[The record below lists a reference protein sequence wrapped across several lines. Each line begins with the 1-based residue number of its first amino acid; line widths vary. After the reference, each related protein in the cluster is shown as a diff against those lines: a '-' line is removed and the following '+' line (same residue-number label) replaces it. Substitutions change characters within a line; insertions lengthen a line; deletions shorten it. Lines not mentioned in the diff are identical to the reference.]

1 MTSVAERIKKK
12 RKLLGYTQAE
22 LATLVGVKPQAVSG
36 WERAVNLPKGE
47 QLHALSEALGV
58 TNKWLLYGEELD
70 FSDKN
75 DLITMVPYYEHIL
88 AAAGHGFENQ
98 DSEAKSFY
106 PLPKEALTRESNKS
120 SVFCIKAYGDSMS
133 PVLRDGAVLA
143 VNRAKKE
150 IVDGRIYVFR
160 MREHLRVKLIKSN
173 HKGLIMESYNKDY
186 ADELISWS
194 ELEDNNIDV
203 VGEVIWY
210 SSKINC

>member
-22 LATLVGVKPQAVSG
+22 LAVLVNVKPQAVSG
-36 WERAVNLPKGE
+36 WERSINLPKGE

-58 TNKWLLYGEELD
+58 TNRWLLYGEELD

-75 DLITMVPYYEHIL
+75 ELVTMVPFYEDIL
-88 AAAGHGFENQ
+88 AAAGNGFENQ
-98 DSEAKSFY
+98 ESEVKSFY
-106 PLPKEALTRESNKS
+106 PLPKEVLIKESNKS

-143 VNRAKKE
+143 VNRAKKD
-150 IVDGRIYVFR
+150 IVDGRIYVFH
-160 MREHLRVKLIKSN
+160 MRGHLRVKLIKN
-173 HKGLIMESYNKDY
+173 THKGLIMESYNKDY
-186 ADELISWS
+186 LDELIPWD
-194 ELEDNNIDV
+194 ELEHNNIGV